1 MTGVQTCA
9 LPILDKIQTQ
19 TATARLFLIAV
30 RIKPDDQLEVHS
42 LIHRIEKLIR
52 MQNISVTRA
61 DKEMIK
67 RMLAVYFEQNVTT
80 SQFEDYD
87 GKRWYDGIQ

>member
-1 MTGVQTCA
+1 M
-9 LPILDKIQTQ
+9 DKIQTQ

-67 RMLAVYFEQNVTT
+67 ECWLSILNRMLQQVSLKN
-80 SQFEDYD
+80 YD